1 MKYEYLYQTKNNEN
15 RRGEIVARNR
25 AEAYFL
31 LRKQGIRPYRVIGDD
46 PVRWQPW
53 AIGAAAALLVVVA
66 ATSLVLAFSGRSA
79 AQAAQQDR
87 RQVKGDEAL
96 VVKGF
101 ADGWQDAFGEKL
113 YRHLAMYVQPGWD
126 VVPVDFTKEQLEEFK
141 GELSR
146 PVATLK
152 PGVPEYEDLAQ
163 MVSAMRDDLLS
174 HIASG
179 GTLEDYLSM
188 LDGRQELESALR
200 SKAYESLVKASPSLR
215 HAMWSSLNQRLE
227 SLGMKPLAKELDS
240 GEEKE

>member
-1 MKYEYLYQTKNNEN
+1 MKYEYLYQTKTNEN
-15 RRGEIVARNR
+15 RRGEIAARNR

-53 AIGAAAALLVVVA
+53 AVGAAAALLAAVA
-66 ATSLVLAFSGRSA
+66 ATALVLAFSGRP
-79 AQAAQQDR
+79 AQQDR
-87 RQVKGDEAL
+87 RQIKGDAAL

-101 ADGWQDAFGEKL
+101 ADGWQDAFEEKL
-113 YRHLAMYVQPGWD
+113 YRHFAMYVQPGWD
-126 VVPVDFTKEQLEEFK
+126 VVPADFTKEQIEEFK

-146 PVATLK
+146 PVATLRK
-152 PGVPEYEDLAQ
+152 GVPEYEELAE
-163 MVSAMRDDLLS
+163 MVAAMREDALS

-200 SKAYESLVKASPSLR
+200 SKAHESLVKAGDSLR
-215 HAMWSSLNQRLE
+215 HAMWRNINQRLE
-227 SLGMKPLAKELDS
+227 SLGMKPLGEELDS
-240 GEEKE
+240 REEREQ

>member
-1 MKYEYLYQTKNNEN
+1 VKYEYLYQTKTNEN

-53 AIGAAAALLVVVA
+53 AIGAAGALLAAIA
-66 ATSLVLAFSGRSA
+66 ATALVIAFSGSGSA
-79 AQAAQQDR
+79 AARQNR
-87 RQVKGDEAL
+87 RQIGGDSSL

-113 YRHLAMYVQPGWD
+113 YRHFAMYVQPGWD
-126 VVPVDFTKEQLEEFK
+126 VVPADFTKEQIEEFK

-146 PVATLK
+146 PVVTLRK
-152 PGVPEYEDLAQ
+152 GVPEYEELAG
-163 MVSAMRDDLLS
+163 MVAAMREDALS
-174 HIASG
+174 HIAAG

-200 SKAYESLVKASPSLR
+200 SKAHESLVKAGPSLR
-215 HAMWSSLNQRLE
+215 HTMWSSINQRLE
-227 SLGMKPLAKELDS
+227 SLGMKPLDEELDS
-240 GEEKE
+240 GEERQ